1 MAAMDT
7 ELLRTVNRG
16 GEGLLSLEFNQAGRA
31 FGRAD
36 TVPLAFFGVY
46 GKQGHGVSFFKHS
59 RVLKGF
65 LNSLP
70 DW

>member
-1 MAAMDT
+1 MAAMDAQ
-7 ELLRTVNRG
+7 LLGPGYGR

-36 TVPLAFFGVY
+36 TVPLAFFGVH

-65 LNSLP
+65 PNSLP